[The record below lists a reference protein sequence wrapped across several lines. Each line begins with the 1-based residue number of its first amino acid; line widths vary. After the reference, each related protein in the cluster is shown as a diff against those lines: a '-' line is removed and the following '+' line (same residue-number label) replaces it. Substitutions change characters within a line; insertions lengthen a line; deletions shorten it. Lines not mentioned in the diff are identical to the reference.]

1 MMPRNSPNASSW
13 MQQLPCRGPTSQP
26 DSMLAWLYTVA
37 ERRLIDELRRRSRA
51 AETVRELARTS
62 TDRHSHYTVGIA
74 EALRVSIAGLPDEQR
89 TVVVMKLLEGRTF
102 AEVAAA
108 VNSTEGACKM
118 RFSRALRTLRTR
130 LSEDGL
136 PT

>member
-1 MMPRNSPNASSW
+1 
-13 MQQLPCRGPTSQP
+13 
-26 DSMLAWLYTVA
+26 MLAWLYTVA